1 MAAEAMEYTPTTLDP
16 TPQAF
21 RRAIALAFAPL
32 HKRAFGLAIGS
43 AAAVVVFLVT
53 IIYILRAPED
63 GFQLG
68 LLNQYFAGYSVSFG
82 GAVVGAAW
90 AFVSGFVAG
99 WFLAFCR
106 NLVIA
111 ASIFI
116 IRARSEMAQTRD
128 FLDHI

>member
-1 MAAEAMEYTPTTLDP
+1 MALRAMEYTPTTLDP
-16 TPQAF
+16 TPQAV

-32 HKRAFGLAIGS
+32 HKRAFGFAIGT

-53 IIYILRAPED
+53 VVYILRAPED

-111 ASIFI
+111 VSIFI